1 MTASGLPGQTPVHAR
16 DHGGPRNDS
25 RIGGQFAAIAWLR
38 WRLFQNGMRTTRGRL
53 EVVFRIFMALGFFML
68 GLGGALGIAA
78 GSWYFVSHGKVEG
91 LAIFLYVIFLYWQ
104 LFPVVGQALSENI
117 DPSHLLRYPLTY
129 RGFFLVR
136 LAYGSFEPATAIGI
150 LWVCGVAAG
159 ILIASLKIF
168 LLAAPV
174 LALFVLFNIF
184 FARMVFAWIEKWL
197 ARRQTREIL
206 GVLLLCFIVG
216 VQFINPVAQHF
227 LHHRDPRLGQYA
239 AEALPVERA
248 LPPGMA
254 AACIAALANGEVGTA
269 SLQLGALTALTT
281 GCFFLLHLRLR
292 AYYFGEDL
300 SEGMARATPA
310 AQAKES
316 AREKTAVGWS
326 LPFVSTATSAVVQK
340 EARYLMRSGP
350 TLFTLIMP
358 VVILVIFRF
367 TAGQAGRN
375 GAFLAHAA
383 DLAFPVGAAYTIL
396 ILTNLVYN
404 SLGTE
409 GVGIQTYFLAPA
421 RFSEILLGKNVTH
434 MMVMATVLVLV
445 FFGAWF
451 LYAPPDPL
459 MIVITLAAVVYA
471 AFVNL
476 TAGNLMTLYSPK
488 KIDLAA
494 FGRQRASTA
503 TAFASLGVQAV
514 TLGLA
519 ALVVMATRAAHMLW
533 LAAPIFLVLA
543 GIAAAVYMVV
553 LRRVDGIAIKQRETL
568 ITELCRA

>member
-1 MTASGLPGQTPVHAR
+1 
-16 DHGGPRNDS
+16 
-25 RIGGQFAAIAWLR
+25 
-38 WRLFQNGMRTTRGRL
+38 MRTTRGRL
-53 EVVFRIFMALGFFML
+53 EVVFRIFMALGFFTL
-68 GLGGALGIAA
+68 GMGGALGIAA

-136 LAYGSFEPATAIGI
+136 LAYGSFEPATAIGM
-150 LWVCGVAAG
+150 LWVGGVAAG
-159 ILIASLKIF
+159 ILAASPKLF
-168 LLAAPV
+168 VLAAPV
-174 LALFVLFNIF
+174 LAVFVLFNIF
-184 FARMVFAWIEKWL
+184 LARMVFAWIEKWL

-216 VQFINPVAQHF
+216 VQFINPIAQHF
-227 LHHRDPRLGQYA
+227 LHHRDPRLGQFA
-239 AEALPVERA
+239 NAALPVERA
-248 LPPGMA
+248 LPPGMVA
-254 AACIAALANGEVGTA
+254 TCIAALANGEFGSA
-269 SLQLGALTALTT
+269 ALQLGALTLLAA

-310 AQAKES
+310 AQAQAKGK
-316 AREKTAVGWS
+316 ANAHGVAAAGWNV
-326 LPFVSTATSAVVQK
+326 PFVSTATSAVVQK
-340 EARYLMRSGP
+340 ESRYLMRSGP

-409 GVGIQTYFLAPA
+409 GVGIQTYFLSPA
-421 RFSEILLGKNVTH
+421 RFREILLGKNIAH
-434 MMVMATVLVLV
+434 MMVMVTVLVLV

-451 LYAPPDPL
+451 LYAPPSPV
-459 MIVITLAAVVYA
+459 MVAITLAAVVYA
-471 AFVNL
+471 ALVNL

-519 ALVVMATRAAHMLW
+519 ALVVMVTRSAHMLW

-543 GIAAAVYMVV
+543 GVACAVYLVV

-568 ITELCRA
+568 IAELTRA

>member
-1 MTASGLPGQTPVHAR
+1 MTAEAPRPA
-16 DHGGPRNDS
+16 GGSRNDS

-53 EVVFRIFMALGFFML
+53 EVVFRIFMALGFFTL

-78 GSWYFVSHGKVEG
+78 GSWFFVSRGKVEA

-129 RGFFLVR
+129 RDYFLVR

-159 ILIASLKIF
+159 ILAASPRLF
-168 LLAAPV
+168 FMAAPV
-174 LALFVLFNIF
+174 LVLFALFNIF
-184 FARMVFAWIEKWL
+184 LARMIFAWIEKWL
-197 ARRQTREIL
+197 ARRRTREL
-206 GVLLLCFIVG
+206 FGVVLLFFIVG
-216 VQFINPVAQHF
+216 IQFINPVMQHF

-254 AACIAALANGEVGTA
+254 AASIAALASGETGTA
-269 SLQLGALTALTT
+269 AAQVGALAALTA

-310 AQAKES
+310 AQAKERS
-316 AREKTAVGWS
+316 REKTAVGWN
-326 LPFVSTATSAVVQK
+326 LPLVSTATSAVVQK

-350 TLFTLIMP
+350 MLFTFVMP

-367 TAGQAGRN
+367 TAGQAGHN

-383 DLAFPVGAAYTIL
+383 DLAFPVGAAYTLL
-396 ILTNLVYN
+396 IMTNLVYN

-409 GVGIQTYFLAPA
+409 GVGVQTYFLAPA
-421 RFSEILLGKNVTH
+421 RFREIMLGKNVAH
-434 MMVMATVLVLV
+434 MMVLSIVLVLV
-445 FFGAWF
+445 FFAAWF
-451 LYAPPDPL
+451 LYAPPAPL
-459 MIVITLAAVVYA
+459 MIAITLAAVVYA
-471 AFVNL
+471 ALVNL

-519 ALVVMATRAAHMLW
+519 ALVVTMARAAHMLW
-533 LAAPIFLVLA
+533 LAAPIFLGL
-543 GIAAAVYMVV
+543 AAVACALYLVV

-568 ITELCRA
+568 IEELSRA